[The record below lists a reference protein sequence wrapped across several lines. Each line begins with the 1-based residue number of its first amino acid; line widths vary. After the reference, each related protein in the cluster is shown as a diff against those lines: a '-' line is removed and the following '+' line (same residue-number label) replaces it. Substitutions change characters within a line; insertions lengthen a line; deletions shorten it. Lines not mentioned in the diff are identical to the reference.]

1 MSAHLAPNASGVY
14 VIAATPFTPEGT
26 VDHDSARRL
35 TDFYLERGAD
45 GLTIL
50 GILGEQQKLS
60 PDESFEF
67 AQTVLAQVADRV
79 PVIVGAA
86 SPYLDNL
93 RSFAGRMMDAGA
105 AAIMVAPMPGLRSDD
120 QVYGFYQRVCGT
132 LSDIPV
138 VVQDYPQTTGVFMSV
153 AVINRVINDFS
164 NVVMLKHE
172 DCPGLDKLSAV
183 RERANQGGRRVSILV
198 GNGALHY
205 PQELARGADGAMTGF
220 SYPEMMVNVLRLWR
234 AGRHQDAEDLF
245 DAYLP
250 LVRHEL
256 QPGVGLA
263 IRKYVLMRRGAM
275 SCDALR
281 MPGPVLNQ
289 SGRDEVDRL
298 IARLERRL
306 AQLD

>member
-1 MSAHLAPNASGVY
+1 MHARLGTDAKGVY
-14 VIAATPFTPEGT
+14 VISATPFTAEGA

-35 TDFYLERGAD
+35 TDFYLAHGAH

-50 GILGEQQKLS
+50 GILGEQNKLS
-60 PDESFEF
+60 PEESLAF
-67 AQTVLAQVADRV
+67 ARTVIDQVAGRV

-93 RSFAGRMMDAGA
+93 KVFGARMMDEGA

-120 QVYGFYQRVCGT
+120 QVHGFYQRICTT
-132 LSDIPV
+132 LADVPL
-138 VVQDYPQTTGVFMSV
+138 VVQDYPQTTGVYMSTS
-153 AVINRVINDFS
+153 VINRIIDDFA

-183 RERANQGGRRVSILV
+183 REHGDGPGRRVSILV

-220 SYPEMMVNVLRLWR
+220 SYPEMMVDVHRLWV
-234 AGRHQDAEDLF
+234 AGEHEAAEDRF

-256 QPGVGLA
+256 QPGIGLA

-275 SCDALR
+275 ACENLR
-281 MPGPVLNQ
+281 LPGPRLDVR
-289 SGRDEVDRL
+289 GRAEVDRL
-298 IARLERRL
+298 IARQERRL
-306 AQLD
+306 AAL